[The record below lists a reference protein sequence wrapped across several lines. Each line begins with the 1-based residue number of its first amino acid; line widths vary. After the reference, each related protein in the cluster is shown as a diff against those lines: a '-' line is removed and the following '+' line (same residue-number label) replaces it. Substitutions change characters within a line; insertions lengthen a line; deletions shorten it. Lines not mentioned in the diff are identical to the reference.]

1 MSITKLKRGE
11 TYFYVDGW
19 TDVRGEPGVMVPTR
33 VIEIE
38 ALSGGAKEPR
48 VKYIGGEGRRPTRAE
63 RVVEGGGGRVCR
75 RGSVCRIQLR
85 NQGELGGERI
95 CVDRSSAGL
104 FGR

>member
-38 ALSGGAKEPR
+38 ALSGGAK
-48 VKYIGGEGRRPTRAE
+48 
-63 RVVEGGGGRVCR
+63 
-75 RGSVCRIQLR
+75 
-85 NQGELGGERI
+85 
-95 CVDRSSAGL
+95 
-104 FGR
+104 